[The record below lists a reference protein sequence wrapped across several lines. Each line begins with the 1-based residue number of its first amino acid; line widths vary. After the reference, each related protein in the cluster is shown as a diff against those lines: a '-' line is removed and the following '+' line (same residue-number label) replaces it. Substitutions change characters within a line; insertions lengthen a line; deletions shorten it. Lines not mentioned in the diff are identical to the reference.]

1 MSLYKVL
8 ELLVQLKLVN
18 YTKKWLKIGNFYEK
32 RPIIKINSEEFQK
45 SFFNSVSIFRKF
57 KQCSLTYL
65 PVF

>member
-32 RPIIKINSEEFQK
+32 RSIIKINSEEFQK

-57 KQCSLTYL
+57 KHCSFTYL